1 MIGLITTSY
10 PQFPGDPSG
19 HFVAAHAS
27 ALHRDVDILCAG
39 ANANVNANADV
50 DANVTGSSPLAN
62 ESRRPRPASG
72 ITVTRIP
79 AHPSLF
85 FSGGAPEALE
95 RGSPRTLLAAAS
107 FSVRLAAAVAR
118 RAHRWDAIIA
128 HWLAPSA
135 LAALA
140 SAPHTPLLAIAHGG
154 DIHTLHRLR
163 LLAPTLHLLRL
174 RRARLAFV
182 SADLLALGRASAPGS
197 AALQRYLDTALVQPM
212 GLDLAHFAA
221 LPRVPTTPPTILVAA
236 RLTPIKGVDIA
247 LAALSHLH
255 TPVHLVIAGAG
266 PEHAALAAAAPARVT
281 FLGAVSTTERDA
293 LLARASVVVIPS
305 RPLLHGRTEGTP
317 LIALEALAAGIPVV
331 ASATGGL
338 RALAPA
344 VALVPAED
352 PARLAAAID
361 HALRAPKSPESLR
374 ASVAHLDW
382 SHVATVLAPTHS
394 SA

>member
-19 HFVAAHAS
+19 HFVAAHAHH
-27 ALHRDVDILCAG
+27 LRCNVDILCAG
-39 ANANVNANADV
+39 VNA
-50 DANVTGSSPLAN
+50 DANVDPNVAGSTSSAT
-62 ESRRPRPASG
+62 EDPRPGANPR

-85 FSGGAPEALE
+85 FSGGAPDALE
-95 RGSPRTLLAAAS
+95 DAAPRTLLAAAS
-107 FSVRLAAAVAR
+107 FSARLAATVAR
-118 RAHRWDAIIA
+118 RAPRWDAIIA

-140 SAPHTPLLAIAHGG
+140 STASTPLLAIAHGG
-154 DIHTLHRLR
+154 DIYTLQRLR

-182 SADLLALGRASAPGS
+182 SADLLTVARAASPAS
-197 AALQRYLDTALVQPM
+197 AALQRYLDAAVVQPM

-221 LPRVPTTPPTILVAA
+221 LPRAPATPPTIFVAA

-255 TPVHLVIAGAG
+255 TPVHLVIAGTG
-266 PEHAALAAAAPARVT
+266 PEHAALAAAAPPNVT
-281 FLGAVSTTERDA
+281 FVGAVSTTARDA

-305 RPLLHGRTEGTP
+305 RPLPSGRTEGTP

-344 VALVPAED
+344 VTLVPAEH
-352 PARLAAAID
+352 PGLLAAAID
-361 HALRAPKSPESLR
+361 HALLAPKSSASLR
-374 ASVAHLDW
+374 AAVAHLDW
-382 SHVATVLAPTHS
+382 SHVATVLAATHS